1 MIRYVISCE
10 HATARVPADFRDVF
24 VGADEALASHR
35 GSDLGALQL
44 AEQLAAELQTD
55 CLAATVTRLLADTN
69 RSAHHRAVFSEW
81 SRQLTPAQRQHVLA
95 TFWQPHRDRI
105 QAAIAAHIRRGR
117 MVVHIGVHSFT
128 PLLAGE
134 VRNID
139 VAWLYDPSRS
149 FERQRAN
156 NWLAALSSQRP
167 ELRLR
172 RNAPYRGTS
181 DGLTTYLRAQ
191 FPAASYVGIELEINQ
206 DFPMGSEVEW
216 QRLRGDVCAAFR
228 QSHLQAGAR
237 PSS

>member
-1 MIRYVISCE
+1 VIRYVISCE
-10 HATARVPADFRDVF
+10 HATAHVPEDLRDVF
-24 VGADEALASHR
+24 VSADEALASHR

-44 AEQLAAELQTD
+44 AEQLAADLQTD

-81 SRQLTPAQRQHVLA
+81 SRQLTPAQRQHVLE

-117 MVVHIGVHSFT
+117 VVVHIGVHSFT
-128 PLLAGE
+128 PVLADE

-149 FERQRAN
+149 LERQRAN
-156 NWLAALSSQRP
+156 DWLAALASQRP

-181 DGLTTYLRAQ
+181 DGLTTFSRTQ

-206 DFPMGSEVEW
+206 RFPLGSAGEW
-216 QRLRGDVCAAFR
+216 QRLRGDLCEAFR
-228 QSHLQAGAR
+228 QSRPQAGAR
-237 PSS
+237 QSS